1 MVLVIPMRA
10 SLYITLFFCT
20 SLWVTAQDFGA
31 ISQNNLSGI
40 YSTLTNAAN
49 AVGGIDRFSFNL
61 IGVSV
66 GVKNNAIRSDIDY
79 DLLRIK
85 SKQPFLLELGSL
97 DRVSMGVPRKW
108 VRKPVIYAEVD
119 ALQLAAQFAINKK
132 VSIYGFA
139 RERAVANFDKGDY
152 QSLKFLVDE
161 EYDHTEQIIQLGFDA
176 RSLSYQEL
184 GIGAAVQL
192 YEKRQHYI
200 KAGFT
205 YKRINARGIYAVNI
219 PHFESKI
226 IDSTIQVNGE
236 LSILKTTLDVV
247 VQNPLDF
254 ILNPAMGT
262 GNAMD
267 IGFVYEHRPHS
278 LKSTY
283 RKNNPKKKY
292 RTFNTPN
299 RTKYDYR
306 IGVSLNDLGQVNFNK
321 DVVLTSTKIVSA
333 VFNPRDLATLNSEEY
348 SNKLLDSS
356 ELVTSSEGISFKL
369 PTALILSYDLR
380 LLNNWF
386 ASITYHQNM
395 VPKGLTSFYQP
406 TQVQAQIRKETKKC
420 VFGFPVNITPATR
433 TFTVG
438 AYAQMGPFFIGTA
451 NFGTLFLKRMYNPS
465 FYTGL
470 FCNIRYKADSTIENH
485 RSFRTKRTRTHS
497 WSGM

>member
-1 MVLVIPMRA
+1 MKVN
-10 SLYITLFFCT
+10 FCLT
-20 SLWVTAQDFGA
+20 ILLCTPLWSSAQDFGA

-40 YSTLTNAAN
+40 YATLTNPAN
-49 AVGGIDRFSFNL
+49 AVGGIDRVSFNL

-66 GVKNNAIRSDIDY
+66 GINNNTLRSDIDY

-85 SKQPFLLELGSL
+85 SKQPFMIELGSL
-97 DRVSMGVPRKW
+97 DRMSFGAPRKW

-119 ALQLAAQFAINKK
+119 ALQLAAQFAISKK

-152 QSLKFLVDE
+152 FSLKFLVDE
-161 EYDHTEQIIQLGFDA
+161 GYNHTEQIIQLGFDA
-176 RSLSYQEL
+176 RSMSYQEL

-205 YKRINARGIYAVNI
+205 YKRINARGVYAVNI
-219 PHFESKI
+219 PRFESRLV
-226 IDSTIQVNGE
+226 DSTIQINGE
-236 LSILKTTLDVV
+236 LSILKTALDVA

-254 ILNPAMGT
+254 ILNPAMGS
-262 GNAMD
+262 GHAMD
-267 IGFVYEHRPHS
+267 IGFVYEHRPRS

-283 RKNNPKKKY
+283 RKNNMKKRNK
-292 RTFNTPN
+292 TFNGRN
-299 RTKYDYR
+299 LTKYDYR
-306 IGVSLNDLGQVNFNK
+306 IGVSLNDLGRVNFNR
-321 DVVLTSTKIVSA
+321 DAVLTSTNIVSA
-333 VFNPRDLATLNSEEY
+333 VFSPRDLATMNSEDY
-348 SNKLLDSS
+348 SKQLLDSS
-356 ELVTSSEGISFKL
+356 ELVTSSESISFKL
-369 PTALILSYDLR
+369 PTTLILSYDQR

-395 VPKGLTSFYQP
+395 VSKGLTSFYQP
-406 TQVQAQIRKETKKC
+406 TQVQAQIRKETEKC
-420 VFGFPVNITPATR
+420 AFGFPVNIIPSTR

-451 NFGTLFLKRMYNPS
+451 NLGTLFLKKMYNPS

-470 FCNIRYKADSTIENH
+470 FYNIRYKADDTIENH
-485 RSFRTKRTRTHS
+485 SSFRTKRRQAHS